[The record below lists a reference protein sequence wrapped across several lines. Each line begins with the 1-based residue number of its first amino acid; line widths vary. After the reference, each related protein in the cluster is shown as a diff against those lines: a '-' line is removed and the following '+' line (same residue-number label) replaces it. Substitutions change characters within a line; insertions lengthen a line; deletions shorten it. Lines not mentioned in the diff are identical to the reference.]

1 MPAVIT
7 FHMRWLSRLTKCGGS
22 CICKNMDKKK
32 QKDKCVIGVISD
44 THGFLRPGVLKA
56 FADVEHILHAGDLD
70 TPRIIAELESI
81 APVTAVRGN
90 MDHGSWALDFPE
102 HTSMNMG
109 GWDIKMMHIPPDT
122 ETDNTKQRTIVIHG
136 HTHTPREEWVDG
148 TLMLNPGSAG
158 PKRSHRIPTVALLH
172 LAPDH
177 AEVEFIEL
185 N

>member
-1 MPAVIT
+1 
-7 FHMRWLSRLTKCGGS
+7 
-22 CICKNMDKKK
+22 MDKNK
-32 QKDKCVIGVISD
+32 QNNKCVIGVISD
-44 THGFLRPGVLKA
+44 THGFLRPSVLKA

-90 MDHGSWALDFPE
+90 MDHGTWALDFPE
-102 HTSMNMG
+102 QTSLNMA
-109 GWDIKMMHIPPDT
+109 GWDIQMMHIPPEVQAG
-122 ETDNTKQRTIVIHG
+122 ETKPRAIVIHG

-148 TLMLNPGSAG
+148 TLVLNPGSAG
-158 PKRSHRIPTVALLH
+158 PKRSHRVPTVARLH
-172 LAPDH
+172 LTEDQ

>member
-1 MPAVIT
+1 M
-7 FHMRWLSRLTKCGGS
+7 KCGGS
-22 CICKNMDKKK
+22 CIYRQMDKNKNNN
-32 QKDKCVIGVISD
+32 KCVIGVISD

-70 TPRIIAELESI
+70 TPRIITELESI

-90 MDHGSWALDFPE
+90 MDHGSWAQDFPE

-109 GWDIKMMHIPPDT
+109 GWDIQMTHIPPEVST
-122 ETDNTKQRTIVIHG
+122 GSAKQRAIVIHG
-136 HTHTPREEWVDG
+136 HTHTPREEWIEG

-158 PKRSHRIPTVALLH
+158 PRRNHRIPTVVRLH
-172 LAPDH
+172 LTADR